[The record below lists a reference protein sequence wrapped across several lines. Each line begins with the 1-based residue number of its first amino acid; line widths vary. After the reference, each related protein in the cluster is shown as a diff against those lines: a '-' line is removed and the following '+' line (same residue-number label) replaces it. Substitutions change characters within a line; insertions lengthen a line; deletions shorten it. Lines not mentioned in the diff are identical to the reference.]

1 MVIQSS
7 NVNLV
12 SSRDY
17 SRSIKGSR
25 KVTEWQDSN
34 PANCRVTT
42 TNYSYTYDEQS
53 LYNNYNDLGK
63 LQNSNSNSN
72 SQTMNP
78 FNGIGI
84 SQSEASQPD
93 SLAAYIEST
102 RKVFYSLLELLFRAK
117 KKLDYSDMNKAGST
131 TLNLMSGNAG
141 SDVISL
147 NGSNVWNR
155 VTEEKYTLKES
166 EFTEFGSTGTAVTA
180 DGRKISFNVSFSL
193 GREFC
198 REYNMESMEQYER
211 VVTDPLVI
219 NLDSNPVSLSDKT
232 FLFDINNDGVKE
244 EISALSESSGFLAFD
259 RNGDGIINDGS
270 ELFGTASGDGFADL
284 AAYDSDGNG
293 WIDEAD
299 EIFSK
304 LKVWIKTED
313 GKDMLL
319 SLKEAD
325 VGAIYLGRTK
335 SSFSLNDKDNNVN
348 GIIRNTGIFLHESGD
363 AGTIQQIDLANHS
376 GV

>member
-1 MVIQSS
+1 MIIQSS
-7 NVNLV
+7 NVNMV

-17 SRSIKGSR
+17 SKSIKGSR

-42 TNYSYTYDEQS
+42 TKYSYTYDEQS

-63 LQNSNSNSN
+63 LWNSNSNSG
-72 SQTMNP
+72 SQTVNP
-78 FNGIGI
+78 YSMAV
-84 SQSEASQPD
+84 SQSAASSQPD
-93 SLAAYIEST
+93 SLSAYIEST
-102 RKVFYSLLELLFRAK
+102 RKTFYSLLELLFRAK
-117 KKLDYSDMNKAGST
+117 KKFDYSDMDKKGSR
-131 TLNLMSGNAG
+131 TLNLISDIEG

-155 VTEEKYTLKES
+155 VTEEKYTSKES
-166 EFTEFGSTGTAVTA
+166 EFTEFNSTGVAVTA

-193 GREFC
+193 SREFS
-198 REYNMESMEQYER
+198 REYNMDSMEQYER
-211 VVTDPLVI
+211 VLTDPLVI

-232 FLFDINNDGVKE
+232 FLFDIDNDGVKE
-244 EISALSESSGFLAFD
+244 EISALSETSGFLAFD

-304 LKVWIKTED
+304 LKVWVKTSD
-313 GKDMLL
+313 GKDILL

-325 VGAIYLGRTK
+325 VGAIYLGKAK

-376 GV
+376 VG